1 MIRPGA
7 VSAALIA
14 ALLALGAC
22 DSGDP
27 ADAAAPSDPGSE
39 VALARGPGG
48 QLCVNCP
55 VTSSHILFTKWSNS
69 THGDIYAMNPD
80 GTGRKAIVAEDVDEF
95 DPAWSPTYSRIAFIR
110 RTEGPLGSQVNG
122 IWSAGYD
129 GLQQFRITQD
139 YRDLGPAWGKTNRI
153 AFYSMRESQAALT
166 NEIFT
171 INPDGTG
178 VLRLTNSS
186 AEDHNPAWSPDGT
199 KIVFASDRG
208 PLRARGAMHLWVM
221 NADGTGQTQL
231 TFGSGEDEP
240 AWSPDGTRIAY
251 TVVFGGQPFAV
262 WAMNANGTNAS
273 ALATGFLPAPGGWVE
288 FHPGQ
293 PTWSPDSKRIAFS
306 SDLSGQYGLYSIAA
320 TGGAVTSLNSIAQE
334 KAPAWSY

>member
-7 VSAALIA
+7 VSAALMA
-14 ALLALGAC
+14 ALLTLGAC

-48 QLCVNCP
+48 QLCVGCP
-55 VTSSHILFTKWSNS
+55 ATSSHILFTKWSSS

-80 GTGRKAIVAEDVDEF
+80 GTGRKAIVAEDIDEF
-95 DPAWSPTYSRIAFIR
+95 DPAWSPTYTRIAFIR
-110 RTEGPLGSQVNG
+110 HTEGPLGSQANG

-139 YRDLGPAWGKTNRI
+139 YRDRGPAWGKTNRI

-171 INPDGTG
+171 VNPDGTG
-178 VLRLTNSS
+178 VLRLTNSG

-199 KIVFASDRG
+199 KIVFASDRAG
-208 PLRARGAMHLWVM
+208 RGRGAMHLWVM

-240 AWSPDGTRIAY
+240 AWSPDGSRIVY
-251 TVVFGGQPFAV
+251 TVVSGGQPFAIRV
-262 WAMNANGTNAS
+262 MNANGTNS
-273 ALATGFLPAPGGWVE
+273 VALVTGFLPAPGGWVE

-293 PTWSPDSKRIAFS
+293 ATWSLDSKRIAFS
-306 SDLSGQYGLYSIAA
+306 SDLSGQYHLYSIAA